1 MKKENKRRVKILLAS
16 AIEPACTGWIK
27 CQSLIAGAVIKGWV
41 HCQHW
46 FGRQQISD
54 TSVKHFSKEKKPTT
68 TQSGR
73 AGEERALQFLQAQG
87 LRLVERN
94 YCVARGPSRHG
105 GEIDLIMRDR
115 SGTLVFVEVRS
126 RTHGL
131 HGSAVQ
137 TISPV
142 KQKHLRRTAQNYLL
156 RFHTPPACRFDVVAL
171 DGDQLQWLESAF

>member
-1 MKKENKRRVKILLAS
+1 MYEEDKRREEVSITRAS
-16 AIEPACTGWIK
+16 KHVNASWTR
-27 CQSLIAGAVIKGWV
+27 CQSFIAGTVTRGWA
-41 HCQHW
+41 HCRQW
-46 FGRQQISD
+46 FGRQPISD
-54 TSVKHFSKEKKPTT
+54 AKVEQPLKRKKPTT

-87 LRLVERN
+87 LRLEERN

-126 RTHGL
+126 RTHAL
-131 HGSAVQ
+131 HGSAVE

-156 RFHTPPACRFDVVAL
+156 RFHTHPACRFDVVAL
-171 DGDQLQWLESAF
+171 DGDQLQWLQSAF